1 MADKLIMIDGNSLIF
16 RAFHALPP
24 MNMDNGV
31 QVNAAYGF
39 FSMLLNLAQE
49 QQPQYMAVAFD
60 LKGPTFRKKMYAGYK
75 ATRSKTPEELLEQF
89 PLIKEALNLL
99 NINMKRMIL

>member
-31 QVNAAYGF
+31 QVNFLHAAEPGAGTTAAVYGGCF
-39 FSMLLNLAQE
+39 
-49 QQPQYMAVAFD
+49 
-60 LKGPTFRKKMYAGYK
+60 
-75 ATRSKTPEELLEQF
+75 
-89 PLIKEALNLL
+89 
-99 NINMKRMIL
+99 